1 MLFLMTKQDR
11 HPIDFDTAGTVEM
24 VMAAFV
30 LGLEVPLL
38 FIIMARQGTTLLV
51 PVGILVFTVFLPLAL
66 VWMLWLPWSVRWNF
80 RPLSEHAEV
89 RTMQSLCGFNNCV
102 RLAADDY
109 GLHAAL
115 NRPFR
120 WMAAEPFSI
129 PWSEMDWMNQGG
141 VGRFSQTRKVR
152 ISGKSLVVP
161 SWVYEA
167 AERFQCGDSGRS

>member
-66 VWMLWLPWSVRWNF
+66 IRAL
-80 RPLSEHAEV
+80 
-89 RTMQSLCGFNNCV
+89 
-102 RLAADDY
+102 Y
-109 GLHAAL
+109 HAAPYFWIFFKIFVIFYPCRCAL
-115 NRPFR
+115 
-120 WMAAEPFSI
+120 
-129 PWSEMDWMNQGG
+129 
-141 VGRFSQTRKVR
+141 
-152 ISGKSLVVP
+152 
-161 SWVYEA
+161 
-167 AERFQCGDSGRS
+167 